1 LEKNLK
7 EILPKEDQ
15 LVKEILTAKAI
26 QLAPL
31 ENLET
36 IKKVVLVL
44 AAGSKN
50 HLIPD
55 LKAEEMILSAI
66 AKDRHQEIEKDQ
78 QAADLEKDLR
88 VQELEKEVA
97 KELLVKEEKVHH
109 HLASAENAQL
119 LVDLNAESVQLSAD
133 LRKEENV
140 PLLATDQK
148 EENVQITATAK
159 VLHLVKALEPQ
170 WFQATTEAAL
180 LVKEEKAHLLAI
192 ENLSAKENQAAL
204 AVAQEDRHL
213 QETELQALKS
223 VGSNY
228 AKQTIS

>member
-1 LEKNLK
+1 MEKNLT

-26 QLAPL
+26 QLAHL
-31 ENLET
+31 ENLEM
-36 IKKVVLVL
+36 IKKAVLVL

-50 HLIPD
+50 HLIQD

-66 AKDRHQEIEKDQ
+66 AKDRHQEIEQDQ

-88 VQELEKEVA
+88 VQVPEKEAV

-109 HLASAENAQL
+109 HLAIAENAQRL
-119 LVDLNAESVQLSAD
+119 AD

-140 PLLATDQK
+140 LLLATDQK
-148 EENVQITATAK
+148 EENVQITATVK
-159 VLHLVKALEPQ
+159 VLHLVKVQEPR

-180 LVKEEKAHLLAI
+180 LAKEEKAHLLAI
-192 ENLSAKENQAAL
+192 ENLSVKENQAAL
-204 AVAQEDRHL
+204 VAAREDLHPQEI
-213 QETELQALKS
+213 ELQALKS
-223 VGSNY
+223 VGSN
-228 AKQTIS
+228 

>member
-1 LEKNLK
+1 LEKNLT

-26 QLAPL
+26 QLAHL
-31 ENLET
+31 ENLEM
-36 IKKVVLVL
+36 IKKAVLVL

-50 HLIPD
+50 HLIQD

-88 VQELEKEVA
+88 VQVPEKEVV

-109 HLASAENAQL
+109 HLAI
-119 LVDLNAESVQLSAD
+119 AESAQRLAD

-140 PLLATDQK
+140 LLLATDQK
-148 EENVQITATAK
+148 EENVQITATVKA
-159 VLHLVKALEPQ
+159 LHLVKVQEPQ
-170 WFQATTEAAL
+170 WFQAKAEAAL
-180 LVKEEKAHLLAI
+180 LAKEEKAHLLVI
-192 ENLSAKENQAAL
+192 ENLSVKENQAAL
-204 AVAQEDRHL
+204 VAAQEDRHL
-213 QETELQALKS
+213 QETELQALKN
-223 VGSNY
+223 VGSN
-228 AKQTIS
+228 